1 MDSGHGPH
9 SHSPSHGSQP
19 SIHLQPSK
27 EGDYDNSPNSP
38 ETAPQ
43 TIEIPASTGH
53 SSVESAVTTPG
64 YDYQSSPPST
74 APAKQ
79 SSTPSSSPSAS
90 SSSPPSISSRVH
102 QPVLPPSSGSD
113 SLKAS
118 QGVGLA
124 SDLLGGGERLSSHRF
139 KPPGGS
145 KPRSRSL
152 PATLR
157 KKRKHADNQQHLPP
171 VTLSTLREL
180 DLHEIYRNPKLRHDV
195 VFDAQL
201 HFRPN
206 LDGSRGRRKREQ
218 ADVYW
223 KLVLHECEKLFVN
236 VRNRQAGA
244 ARMALKLPI
253 LFMTMRDILLTLV
266 PKSDRGEVEA
276 ALDPPLLM
284 QQLEH
289 GVLDFKKLAEW
300 LAGVLKAHCA
310 PMRDQWVEQMVT
322 RVAHGVDN
330 QKTSAFV
337 DGLKMIFGIL
347 EAMKLDVAN
356 HQIRT
361 LRPHLISTAVHFE
374 QGYFQERIELGRLDM
389 TEPKAWF
396 QTAMNEGQ
404 TSDPYV
410 AYTRA
415 ATEMLA
421 PTKYCTYPATFQFD
435 FERLDGIRDDMREA
449 TCLKLALLFF
459 RQLTLSS
466 KRDMD
471 AATVTTLRA
480 QLLAILSE
488 EDGPYRWIR
497 GCNAVALH
505 MAQAAHEFN
514 GNTGLVGSTM
524 VKVAENW
531 FEKHLRLE
539 SPIYIRVER
548 DVVKDITTT
557 VLQIM
562 KSWSSL
568 STSPIMQ
575 AADLTGSS
583 LELASISQRI
593 AHIAFLH
600 WRIFGK
606 LYLS

>member
-1 MDSGHGPH
+1 MDPSHGPH
-9 SHSPSHGSQP
+9 SHSHNHGSQA
-19 SIHLQPSK
+19 SIHLQSSA
-27 EGDYDNSPNSP
+27 EGDFDNANSTP
-38 ETAPQ
+38 PQ
-43 TIEIPASTGH
+43 TIEIPPNSGH
-53 SSVESAVTTPG
+53 GVESAVTTPG
-64 YDYQSSPPST
+64 YEYQSPSPGSPTKRSSESKQPSDIIY
-74 APAKQ
+74 PVPKRIRVEE
-79 SSTPSSSPSAS
+79 SSPLPTVSAIQTPV
-90 SSSPPSISSRVH
+90 SPSPSDST
-102 QPVLPPSSGSD
+102 GSD
-113 SLKAS
+113 R
-118 QGVGLA
+118 VV
-124 SDLLGGGERLSSHRF
+124 ERSSSHRN
-139 KPPGGS
+139 KPAGS
-145 KPRSRSL
+145 KPAFRSRSL

-157 KKRKHADNQQHLPP
+157 RKRKPQNDHQQHMPP

-218 ADVYW
+218 ADIYW
-223 KLVLHECEKLFVN
+223 KMVLHECEMLFVN
-236 VRNRQAGA
+236 IRNRQPSTAG
-244 ARMALKLPI
+244 MAIKLPL
-253 LFMTMRDILLTLV
+253 LFQTMRDILLTLV
-266 PKSDRGEVEA
+266 PKSDRGDVEA

-289 GVLDFKKLAEW
+289 GVLDFKKLSEW

-322 RVAHGVDN
+322 RIAQGVDN

-337 DGLKMIFGIL
+337 EGLKMVFGIL

-361 LRPHLISTAVHFE
+361 LRPHLVSTAVHFE
-374 QGYFQERIELGRLDM
+374 QGYFQERIESGRLDM
-389 TEPKAWF
+389 REPRTWF
-396 QTAMNEGQ
+396 ENAVKSQTDGN
-404 TSDPYV
+404 TDPYV
-410 AYTRA
+410 TFTRA
-415 ATEMLA
+415 TTEMLSPSRYA
-421 PTKYCTYPATFQFD
+421 VYPATFTFD
-435 FERLDGIRDDMREA
+435 FERLDGIRDDIREA
-449 TCLKLALLFF
+449 TCLKLAVLFF

-471 AATVTTLRA
+471 PATVETLRA

-488 EDGPYRWIR
+488 EEGPYRWIK
-497 GCNAVALH
+497 GSSAVSLH
-505 MAQAAHEFN
+505 IAQAAHEFN
-514 GNTGLVGSTM
+514 GNTGLVDATM
-524 VKVAENW
+524 VKLAENW
-531 FEKHLRLE
+531 FAKHLRVN
-539 SPIYIRVER
+539 SQIYIRVEK
-548 DVVKDITTT
+548 DVVKDISAL

-583 LELASISQRI
+583 VEFTSISQRI

-606 LYLS
+606 LYVGA